1 MGDMAK
7 KKVEKKSLEE
17 REAERAARR
26 QEIQNDNETIAYISG
41 EKKTEAET
49 IAQYQKSKNPPREKA
64 ISARVNGE
72 IYDRFRTI
80 CEQKNMTTN
89 AGLNMLIAE
98 YVRQNEE

>member
-7 KKVEKKSLEE
+7 KKVEKKSLAE

-49 IAQYQKSKNPPREKA
+49 IAQYQKSTKRKSNFSESKRRNIRP
-64 ISARVNGE
+64 
-72 IYDRFRTI
+72 
-80 CEQKNMTTN
+80 
-89 AGLNMLIAE
+89 L
-98 YVRQNEE
+98 QNDL